1 MMTNDDVR
9 ALKLGDLVRY
19 HDRDHVV
26 ASVSADDPTPS
37 VRLVG
42 LEHLPVYPRDLE
54 ALPAPEPIAPPMP
67 EPEQNRPAEER
78 PVPNPIETPS
88 A

>member
-1 MMTNDDVR
+1 MTNDDVR

-54 ALPAPEPIAPPMP
+54 ALPIPEPIVPSEP
-67 EPEQNRPAEER
+67 EPNHPAKER
-78 PVPNPIETPS
+78 PVPNPIESPS

>member
-1 MMTNDDVR
+1 MTNDDVR
-9 ALKLGDLVRY
+9 SLRLGDLVRY

-42 LEHLPVYPRDLE
+42 LEHLAVYPRDLE
-54 ALPAPEPIAPPMP
+54 SLLAPEPIASP
-67 EPEQNRPAEER
+67 EPEQNRPAEAR
-78 PVPNPIETPS
+78 PVPNPIEAPS